1 MGGPS
6 ANLVKWW
13 AKRAFEEGTV
23 RRHLSPNEIYP
34 LKSLIESMPS
44 KAIRKTEFRQ
54 AKHTIILVQYTRDPN
69 SRKYLDF
76 ESVNGGMD
84 GVVKMYEAKLRQ
96 LNPDIHNI
104 TYDIQDLYNYIESLA
119 DLSALVYHLT

>member
-44 KAIRKTEFRQ
+44 KAIRKVRENGAVLIPAALLLFG
-54 AKHTIILVQYTRDPN
+54 TISWGNYAND
-69 SRKYLDF
+69 
-76 ESVNGGMD
+76 
-84 GVVKMYEAKLRQ
+84 
-96 LNPDIHNI
+96 
-104 TYDIQDLYNYIESLA
+104 QDHRSHR
-119 DLSALVYHLT
+119 S